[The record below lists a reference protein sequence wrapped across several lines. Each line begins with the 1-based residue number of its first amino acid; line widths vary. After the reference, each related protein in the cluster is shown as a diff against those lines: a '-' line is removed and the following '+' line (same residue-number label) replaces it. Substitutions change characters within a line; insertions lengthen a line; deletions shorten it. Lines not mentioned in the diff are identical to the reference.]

1 MSLLRKNIATLL
13 AWQATTNL
21 LPLITFSYL
30 TRTLN
35 PEGFGLLSFTQ
46 GIIAYAVLLADWGF
60 GISASQQV
68 ARQQHDAA
76 AISRIFWDTMLAKV
90 LLVLVSL
97 LLLLLVLVLIPRLR
111 AQMDLLLV
119 MWLLAPAAVFMP
131 AWLLQ
136 GLEKMGGF
144 ATSSVLGSICT
155 IPLIFWLVQGLGDV
169 LLAGL
174 IQVLAST
181 ISAAVGLVGVYRLG
195 VIRWRRPSVLG
206 AFEQIRQGGHVFM
219 ASAAITF
226 YTTSNTVILGAVA
239 GVREVGMF
247 TGADKLRTAAQ
258 GLLNP
263 LSMAVFPRANAVMA
277 QSQEKGMALLRNVL
291 WIQGSVGV
299 LISLALWVVAEWL
312 LPMILGAGYEDARL
326 VLRWLAIIPT
336 MIALNNVFGMQVMLA
351 LGRQRAFTRILVTS
365 SMLNMLLVFPLA
377 SWYGAA
383 GVAATMALV
392 EVFVTLVMAAYIVHT
407 GIPLFRRL
415 G

>member
-13 AWQATTNL
+13 AWQMATNL

-155 IPLIFWLVQGLGDV
+155 IPLIFWLVQGPGDV

-181 ISAAVGLVGVYRLG
+181 ISAVVGLVGYIDWASFAGAARPCWALSNRYDRGDMYSWPRQRSIFTRRVTQSFWERL
-195 VIRWRRPSVLG
+195 P
-206 AFEQIRQGGHVFM
+206 
-219 ASAAITF
+219 TC
-226 YTTSNTVILGAVA
+226 
-239 GVREVGMF
+239 VRL
-247 TGADKLRTAAQ
+247 ACL
-258 GLLNP
+258 
-263 LSMAVFPRANAVMA
+263 
-277 QSQEKGMALLRNVL
+277 
-291 WIQGSVGV
+291 
-299 LISLALWVVAEWL
+299 LALTSCE
-312 LPMILGAGYEDARL
+312 
-326 VLRWLAIIPT
+326 
-336 MIALNNVFGMQVMLA
+336 
-351 LGRQRAFTRILVTS
+351 RQ
-365 SMLNMLLVFPLA
+365 PKDC
-377 SWYGAA
+377 
-383 GVAATMALV
+383 
-392 EVFVTLVMAAYIVHT
+392 
-407 GIPLFRRL
+407 
-415 G
+415 